1 MAPTAIAEQQ
11 VEAGL
16 GRLIVKHTFLTLVDV
31 EDEQP
36 SRVPRARTD
45 PVLCPGCA
53 GSSIIAYQPSTPSTA
68 ASVSSQEVE
77 EHQSFETGA
86 LTSSGAWSGQA
97 PGRGEFAASE
107 ASDEGEALT
116 TSEASSG
123 RAQRRAATAVALQ
136 PRAEREDRRTTLMMR
151 NLPNSYTRDMLVRL
165 LDDEG
170 FAGCYDFVYLPV
182 DFARGCG
189 LGYAFVNLVDPSLV
203 ARFKRCFD
211 SYSKWGMRTNKV
223 CQVTWSDRD
232 QGLKANVKRYR
243 HSPVMHPSVADEFK
257 PCLFSQGVRVPFPGP
272 GRSVRKPTNKS

>member
-36 SRVPRARTD
+36 SRVPRAQTD

-53 GSSIIAYQPSTPSTA
+53 GGPAIEFRPRTPSTA
-68 ASVSSQEVE
+68 ASLSGKE
-77 EHQSFETGA
+77 EEGHG
-86 LTSSGAWSGQA
+86 SG
-97 PGRGEFAASE
+97 
-107 ASDEGEALT
+107 EGEALT
-116 TSEASSG
+116 S
-123 RAQRRAATAVALQ
+123 RRVQRRAATAVALQ

-151 NLPNSYTRDMLVRL
+151 NLPNNYTRDMLVRL

-203 ARFKRCFD
+203 ARFKSCFD
-211 SYSKWGMRTNKV
+211 SYSKWGLRTSKV
-223 CQVTWSDRD
+223 CRVTWSDRD

-243 HSPVMHPSVADEFK
+243 HSPVMHPNVADEFK

-272 GRSVRKPTNKS
+272 GRSVRKPTIKS